1 MAEQPYRQD
10 IKIRFSVLNRCL
22 HLVVMIGFTGLAVT
36 GLSLAFSSTAPAKAF
51 IWLVGGSARAGWLH
65 RFFAVIT
72 YSCVVVHA
80 LWFLYYKTVLSGKLT
95 GPLSIAP
102 SVKDLKDFSQNLGYF
117 LGRREASPRF
127 DKFTYME
134 KLDYWALFI
143 GMNTMG
149 VTGLVLWFP
158 EFFTRFLPGVFVNIA
173 QVLHFFEAILAVAV
187 KFFIHIGLAHF
198 RPAVYPGDTSI
209 FTGRTSQ
216 EKIIV
221 DHPGELSAISESDGS
236 SGERASKMSVR
247 AS

>member
-1 MAEQPYRQD
+1 MAERAYRQD
-10 IKIRFSVLNRCL
+10 IKIRFSVLHRFL

-102 SVKDLKDFSQNLGYF
+102 SVKDLKDFIQNLGYF
-117 LGRREASPRF
+117 LGRRKAPPRF

-149 VTGLVLWFP
+149 ITGLVLWFP
-158 EFFTRFLPGVFVNIA
+158 EFFTRFLPGFFVNIA

-198 RPAVYPGDTSI
+198 RPAVYPGDASI
-209 FTGRTSQ
+209 FTGRSSQ
-216 EKIIV
+216 EKIMA
-221 DHPGELSAISESDGS
+221 DHPGEWSAISESDGS
-236 SGERASKMSVR
+236 SGEHASRTSFRAS
-247 AS
+247 

>member
-1 MAEQPYRQD
+1 MAERPYRQD
-10 IKIRFSVLNRCL
+10 FVIRFSVLHRFL
-22 HLVVMIGFTGLAVT
+22 HLVVMIGFTGLAAT
-36 GLSLAFSSTAPAKAF
+36 GLSLGFSSTAPARAF
-51 IWLVGGSARAGWLH
+51 IWLVGGSAHAGWLH

-80 LWFLYYKTVLSGKLT
+80 LWFLYYRAVLSGKLT

-102 SVKDLKDFSQNLGYF
+102 SVKDLKDVVQNLSYF
-117 LGRREASPRF
+117 LGRRQSPPRF

-134 KLDYWALFI
+134 KIDYWALFV

-149 VTGLVLWFP
+149 ITGLVLWFP
-158 EFFTRFLPGVFVNIA
+158 EFFTRFLPGFFVNIA

-198 RPAVYPGDTSI
+198 RPAVYPADTSI
-209 FTGRTSQ
+209 FTGRTSP
-216 EKIIV
+216 ERIMEE
-221 DHPGELSAISESDGS
+221 HPGEWSAIGGSGGS
-236 SGERASKMSVR
+236 SEEHTSSVSVR